1 MAQRVATE
9 YKNVV
14 LELKPTELQSFI
26 TLFNNPDFN
35 PEVRIYENG
44 EKELVLH
51 DNGEEIP
58 LTFKWLGTFY
68 YFEGEYT
75 IRNLKLANQMRV
87 AVRKYK
93 GTAIAHRIFP
103 DYTMIYTY
111 RGGNVI
117 RIIEEKKGVL
127 TLVFEYKDTAGEL
140 QRLYE
145 SRGAEDEIA
154 WIRLYIDQL
163 LDLRNRN
170 DVLKMTTTE
179 IDRRLLELTQQLFVL
194 EA

>member
-9 YKNVV
+9 YKKVV

-26 TLFNNPDFN
+26 TLFSNPEFN
-35 PEVRIYENG
+35 PEVRVYENG
-44 EKELVLH
+44 EKEIVLH

-58 LTFKWLGTFY
+58 LSFKWLGTCY
-68 YFEGEYT
+68 HFEGDYT

-87 AVRKYK
+87 AVRKFK

-111 RGGNVI
+111 KDGNVI

-145 SRGAEDEIA
+145 SRGAEDEIT
-154 WIRLYIDQL
+154 WIHLCIDQL

-170 DVLKMTTTE
+170 NVLNMATKE
-179 IDRRLLELTQQLFVL
+179 IDCRLLELTKQLFVL

>member
-14 LELKPTELQSFI
+14 LELKPTELQYFI
-26 TLFNNPDFN
+26 TLFSNSEFN

-44 EKELVLH
+44 EKELVLN

-58 LTFKWLGTFY
+58 LSFKWSGSCY
-68 YFEGEYT
+68 HFEGDYI
-75 IRNLKLANQMRV
+75 IRNLKLANQMRL
-87 AVRKYK
+87 AVRKFK
-93 GTAIAHRIFP
+93 GTAVANRIFP
-103 DYTMIYTY
+103 GYTMIYTY
-111 RGGNVI
+111 RGGKVI

-127 TLVFEYKDTAGEL
+127 TLVFEHKDTAGAL

-163 LDLRNRN
+163 LDLRIRN
-170 DVLKMTTTE
+170 DALNMTTKK
-179 IDRRLLELTQQLFVL
+179 IDVRLLELTQQLFVL